1 MTESESESARIRV
14 LLVDD
19 EKLVRAGFTML
30 FSVEPHLEVV
40 GEACDGAEAVE
51 LAGRLRPDVVLMDVQ
66 MPVMNGIEA
75 TRVISAETD
84 AKVIILTTFDD
95 EENVLESLQAGAS
108 GFLLKNTDPTQLVH
122 AIHTAAEGHALLA
135 PEVTRQII
143 QRGVRPVGE
152 AVPGVAA
159 PHEPSP
165 EQRQRLDSLTE
176 REHEV
181 LELVAHGMSN
191 LEIAKTLFVGAATVK
206 SHVSACLA
214 KLGARDRVQLVV
226 LAFESGVVDRAAE
239 RSTPGDH
246 SCDG

>member
-1 MTESESESARIRV
+1 MTQPASESPRIRV

-30 FSVEPHLEVV
+30 FGVEPLLEVV

-51 LAGRLRPDVVLMDVQ
+51 LALRLRPDVILMDVQ

-75 TRVISAETD
+75 TRAITAQTD
-84 AKVIILTTFDD
+84 AKVLILTTFDD

-108 GFLLKNTDPTQLVH
+108 GFLLKNTDPAQLVH
-122 AIHTAAEGHALLA
+122 AINTAAEGHALLA

-143 QRGVRPVGE
+143 RRGVGSLETDPTGPTPE
-152 AVPGVAA
+152 PG
-159 PHEPSP
+159 PSE
-165 EQRQRLDSLTE
+165 EQRRLLETLTE
-176 REHEV
+176 REREV

-191 LEIAKTLFVGAATVK
+191 HEIAEALFVGPATVK

-214 KLGARDRVQLVV
+214 KLGVRDRVQLVV
-226 LAFESGVVDRAAE
+226 LAFEAGVVDRSPDPTSG
-239 RSTPGDH
+239 STNP
-246 SCDG
+246 